1 MSREQTSATCDQ
13 KVLLPFPSADLRA
26 LAWSLVKTSNLL
38 SGEMALGRWFVLSFC
53 PRGWGLGWGW
63 GRLLIEGGGEDV
75 LKIEDEPGAGVVQA
89 LFHPNFL
96 KDTIQLDEKD
106 NLLNGF

>member
-1 MSREQTSATCDQ
+1 
-13 KVLLPFPSADLRA
+13 
-26 LAWSLVKTSNLL
+26 
-38 SGEMALGRWFVLSFC
+38 MALGRWFVLSFC

-75 LKIEDEPGAGVVQA
+75 LKIEDEPGPGVVQA

-106 NLLNGF
+106 NLLNGFEFFFFSSERSVIKQQVYGSKF

>member
-1 MSREQTSATCDQ
+1 M
-13 KVLLPFPSADLRA
+13 
-26 LAWSLVKTSNLL
+26 
-38 SGEMALGRWFVLSFC
+38 
-53 PRGWGLGWGW
+53 LGWGW

-75 LKIEDEPGAGVVQA
+75 LKIEDEPGPGVVQA
-89 LFHPNFL
+89 LFHANFL